1 MLTRFCLNIDL
12 KSRLHVFLDILLNHC
27 DYIHGGHW
35 NILWQ
40 NFVLDCLLDWLCLH
54 SQYWNLHSVLQHQ
67 YQKKGIHL
75 HFYKLNAEFD
85 IKDDSYGK
93 WKLNLLG
100 LRTMFRI
107 VKSVLTEEGREVW
120 RNNFRVSKIILI
132 TLVQLLNWGFFIY
145 GAVTRPSNDKFHQH
159 FIAAS
164 NLVLPRCLILP
175 SLHLY
180 CQSSSLH
187 FILHQHEVLQRR
199 ENTSFNVLLHCSGS
213 VVLDSRSDFDASSSN
228 YKSSQCRSLLLQQSS
243 EQF

>member
-1 MLTRFCLNIDL
+1 
-12 KSRLHVFLDILLNHC
+12 
-27 DYIHGGHW
+27 
-35 NILWQ
+35 
-40 NFVLDCLLDWLCLH
+40 
-54 SQYWNLHSVLQHQ
+54 
-67 YQKKGIHL
+67 
-75 HFYKLNAEFD
+75 
-85 IKDDSYGK
+85 
-93 WKLNLLG
+93 
-100 LRTMFRI
+100 MFRI

-132 TLVQLLNWGFFIY
+132 TLIQLLNWGFFIY

-187 FILHQHEVLQRR
+187 FILHQHEVLQWR
-199 ENTSFNVLLHCSGS
+199 ENTSLNVLLHCGGS

-243 EQF
+243 EQFWWDSSAVQELQQGVQHLQLLWLSWYLALPLCWWHVLLLPPPPHSWWGSPRHGDTVNTHLLTNHQVLSPLVKLL